1 MVLRG
6 KKIWKEDLGFSCIVN
21 LGSLL
26 QGNKIPAVL
35 GDVLLNIHT

>member
-1 MVLRG
+1 MER
-6 KKIWKEDLGFSCIVN
+6 KIQKEDLGFSCVVN

-26 QGNKIPAVL
+26 QGKKIPAVL